1 MQVSG
6 VCVSEWGT
14 LVGVIGRGMLLLLL
28 LRSVVFC
35 KSLRK
40 RLVGVVVEFCTD
52 LSGPCAVMSDFLLL
66 STSGQLARPMSSLF
80 SLITFDAQGP
90 TGTAERTPS
99 SGRGHDLVSSG
110 GVVPSGVENGGVLLL
125 AASEYER
132 WAGCDLGSSG
142 LIKSTSCDGGGVVL
156 LFLNSFTGYSEG

>member
-28 LRSVVFC
+28 RLVVFC

-40 RLVGVVVEFCTD
+40 RLVGVVEEFCTD

-66 STSGQLARPMSSLF
+66 STSEQLARPMSSLF

-90 TGTAERTPS
+90 TGTAERMPS
-99 SGRGHDLVSSG
+99 LGREHDLVSSG
-110 GVVPSGVENGGVLLL
+110 GAVPSGVENGGVILFLV
-125 AASEYER
+125 ASEYER
-132 WAGCDLGSSG
+132 
-142 LIKSTSCDGGGVVL
+142 
-156 LFLNSFTGYSEG
+156 